1 MLESKPSLLLEM
13 IITHQNNSMSKL
25 VEKLK
30 QEYIKPN
37 LMFDPGYFET
47 QHTCELNSIYI
58 EAPNELFQRKAT
70 RKALNVR
77 NI

>member
-1 MLESKPSLLLEM
+1 MLKSKPSLLLEM

-58 EAPNELFQRKAT
+58 EAQRIVSEESRSKGLK
-70 RKALNVR
+70 RS
-77 NI
+77 